1 MINPILQKRKQRLR
15 EMKKISEDHKQWSHR
30 EEGQEEDQ
38 EAVVYQIM
46 LSTLIFNNLQRFY
59 NY

>member
-1 MINPILQKRKQRLR
+1 
-15 EMKKISEDHKQWSHR
+15 MKKISEDHKQWSHR